1 MIFLKKTKCLAAIFF
16 SFIFQIVLLKT
27 QIITMKNLF
36 FLIFILF
43 GVSASAQNGNSE
55 QNPNTA
61 KGYYDRGTQYYQEQ
75 KYDLAIEDFTKAI
88 ALNPKFSDAYLNRG
102 VSYKK
107 KEQYTQALADYAKF
121 IQLEPEEAVVY
132 KNQGI
137 IYEIQKNYESAIAN
151 YSKAIE
157 LGGKNY
163 AELYIFRGNI
173 YLNNLEKLDLALA
186 DYNMAVK
193 LTAINASGYN
203 NIGAV
208 YGIKEEFSLAIEN
221 YTKAIEIDP
230 KYLLAYINR
239 ADCYDAIGK
248 TKLADLDRKK
258 YSDLGGE
265 ISATSG
271 KTKRSIYP
279 QGSFDAVLAKS
290 ALSRGLS
297 RIEGR
302 ACSKVDGLIFKAG
315 DTKVVLYPVTPYLEE
330 WYALREKKEGKKVSV
345 YMSKEANKYAIE
357 TVADSEGRFS
367 FEGLKPG
374 KYFIQMIHNF
384 NQLKTNR
391 IYNGSDAV
399 MQGNTHLITNYYQ
412 DQEYVV
418 ERSERIERFVEI
430 KKDGDIKKIGLS
442 KGLIKGCDF

>member
-1 MIFLKKTKCLAAIFF
+1 MHKKLTKF
-16 SFIFQIVLLKT
+16 SILIVIILITNTNTLL
-27 QIITMKNLF
+27 
-36 FLIFILF
+36 
-43 GVSASAQNGNSE
+43 AQNGTTE
-55 QNPNTA
+55 QNPRTA
-61 KGYYDRGTQYYQEQ
+61 DAFYNRGGKYFQEQ
-75 KYDLAIEDFTKAI
+75 KYDLAIADYTKAI

-107 KEQYTQALADYAKF
+107 KEQYSEALADYAKV
-121 IQLEPEEAVVY
+121 IQLEPREPAVY

-137 IYEIQKNYESAIAN
+137 IYEIQKNYELAVAN
-151 YSKAIE
+151 YTKAIE
-157 LGGKNY
+157 FGGKNY
-163 AELYIFRGNI
+163 PELYIYRGNI
-173 YLNNLEKLDLALA
+173 YLNNMEKPDLAMA
-186 DYNMAVK
+186 DYQMSVK
-193 LTAINASGYN
+193 LLPKDATGYN
-203 NIGAV
+203 NIGYV
-208 YGIKEEFSLAIEN
+208 YSTKENFTQAITN

-230 KYLLAYINR
+230 KFLLAYINR
-239 ADCYDAIGK
+239 ADCYDAIGN

-271 KTKRSIYP
+271 NTKRSIYP
-279 QGSFDAVLAKS
+279 QGSFDAALAKS

-302 ACSKVDGLIFKAG
+302 ACSKIDGLIFKAG
-315 DTKVVLYPVTPYLEE
+315 GAKVVLFPVTPYLEE
-330 WYALREKKEGKKVSV
+330 WYALRDKKEGKKISV

-357 TVADSEGRFS
+357 AFTDGEGRFS

-391 IYNGSDAV
+391 VYTGSNTA
-399 MQGNTHLITNYYQ
+399 MQGNTQMITNYYR
-412 DQEYVV
+412 DEDYVV
-418 ERSERIERFVEI
+418 ERSQRVERFVEI
-430 KKDGDIKKIGLS
+430 KKDGEVKKIGLS

>member
-1 MIFLKKTKCLAAIFF
+1 MHEKLSKF
-16 SFIFQIVLLKT
+16 SILIV
-27 QIITMKNLF
+27 II
-36 FLIFILF
+36 LIANINTL
-43 GVSASAQNGNSE
+43 SAQNVTNE
-55 QNPNTA
+55 QNPRTA
-61 KGYYDRGTQYYQEQ
+61 KAYFDRGCTYLQEQ
-75 KYDLAIEDFTKAI
+75 KYDLAITDYTKAI
-88 ALNPKFSDAYLNRG
+88 ALDPKFSNAYFNRG

-107 KEQYTQALADYAKF
+107 KEQYTQALADYAKVA
-121 IQLEPEEAVVY
+121 QLEPQDPDVY

-137 IYEIQKNYESAIAN
+137 IYEILKNYELAVAN
-151 YSKAIE
+151 YTKAIDF
-157 LGGKNY
+157 GGKNY
-163 AELYIFRGNI
+163 SYLYNYRGNI
-173 YLNNLEKLDLALA
+173 YLNNLEKSDLALA

-193 LTAINASGYN
+193 LLPKAADGYN

-208 YGIKEEFSLAIEN
+208 YGAKEEFTMAITN

-239 ADCYDAIGK
+239 ADCYDAIGNSK
-248 TKLADLDRKK
+248 MADLDRKK
-258 YSDLGGE
+258 YSDLGGK

-315 DTKVVLYPVTPYLEE
+315 GAKVMLYPVTPYLEE
-330 WYALREKKEGKKVSV
+330 WYALRDKKEGKKISV

-357 TVADSEGRFS
+357 AIADEQGRFS

-391 IYNGSDAV
+391 IYTGSNTA
-399 MQGNTHLITNYYQ
+399 MQGNTQLITNYYQ
-412 DQEYVV
+412 DQDYIV
-418 ERSERIERFVEI
+418 ERSQRVERFVEI
-430 KKDGDIKKIGLS
+430 KKDGEFKKIGLS
-442 KGLIKGCDF
+442 KGLIKGCDL